1 MIRPKKHLGQHFL
14 RDENIA
20 QKIVGYLNPEIPL
33 VLEIGPG
40 MGVLTKYILDCSRD
54 ALQCVSTATESR
66 CVSTATDPW
75 FMEVDRESVEYLKAT
90 FPQISDRLI
99 MADFLSYDLDKFPPS
114 PGVLPLKTG
123 DQPGALPKFTVIGNF
138 PYNISSQI
146 LFKAL
151 AHRDRIPEVIGMFQ
165 KEVAERIASPPG
177 NKTYG
182 IISVLLQAF
191 YHIDYL
197 FTVNETVFYPPPK
210 VKSAVIRLR
219 RNTTMKLD
227 CDESLFIKLVKMAF
241 NQRRKTLRNAIRPLL
256 PSTPSGSATP
266 SGWLTGCLD
275 LRAEQ
280 LSVDDFVKLALE
292 ISTFA

>member
-1 MIRPKKHLGQHFL
+1 MIRPKKRLGQHFL

-20 QKIVGYLNPEIPL
+20 QKIVGCLNPEIPL

-40 MGVLTKYILDCSRD
+40 MGVLTKYIMETSFD
-54 ALQCVSTATESR
+54 A
-66 CVSTATDPW
+66 W
-75 FMEVDRESVEYLKAT
+75 YMEVDRESDEYLRLKY
-90 FPQISDRLI
+90 PQIAHRLI
-99 MADFLSYDLDKFPPS
+99 LADFLSYDLDTFPS
-114 PGVLPLKTG
+114 PENSHSAGAAPAG
-123 DQPGALPKFTVIGNF
+123 PGPKFALIGNF

-151 AHRDRIPEVIGMFQ
+151 DYRDRIPEVTGMFQ
-165 KEVAERIASPPG
+165 KEVAERLASPPG

-191 YHIDYL
+191 YDIEYL
-197 FTVNETVFYPPPK
+197 FTVSETVFYPPPK

-219 RNTTMKLD
+219 RNTTHRLD
-227 CDESLFIKLVKMAF
+227 CDETLFIRVVKMAF

-256 PSTPSGSATP
+256 PVTTPSEWFTR
-266 SGWLTGCLD
+266 CLD

-280 LSVDDFVKLALE
+280 LSVDDFVKLTAE